1 LINRLVNYLDALLS
15 HRDATAASAPLKATS
30 QFAAAFDN
38 IRYNEYPEEVA
49 RSIQSEIQQ
58 TKPFSTLE
66 EEALVSLQRTADQLH
81 WRMSEMLKEHG
92 VSPTQYNALR
102 ILRGA
107 KDEGRA
113 CSEIAERMINRDPD
127 ITRLVDRLERRGL
140 VARSREDR
148 DRRVITTRITPA
160 GLKLLDSLDRP
171 IEDFNRRLLG
181 PLGEQRLRTLI
192 QLLDAAREHSK

>member
-1 LINRLVNYLDALLS
+1 LDALLG
-15 HRDATAASAPLKATS
+15 HRDATARSAAQGTS
-30 QFAAAFDN
+30 QFAAGFATDFDH
-38 IRYNEYPEEVA
+38 IRYNEYPKEVA
-49 RSIQSEIQQ
+49 KSIQSEIQQ

-81 WRMSEMLKEHG
+81 WRMSEMLKEYG